1 MTLGKNSAP
10 GPYLRP
16 WSDSVTDIAAIL
28 DAFDSDDMAAQSGE
42 PIGTEAAARRWVAQ
56 WIDPRNEGA
65 AAFAIDVA
73 GRAVGHV
80 MAGAIDRRHDTAW
93 VSYWVAPEAR
103 GAGLAS
109 RATAALAKH
118 CFGALDLFRLELAY
132 RVNNPGSAGV
142 ARNAGFRIEGL
153 ERAKLRYLD
162 ERGNAVRYD
171 VQTCARLRNDGPAL
185 VSPLPLAPAETA

>member
-1 MTLGKNSAP
+1 
-10 GPYLRP
+10 
-16 WSDSVTDIAAIL
+16 
-28 DAFDSDDMAAQSGE
+28 MAGQSGE
-42 PIGTEAAARRWVAQ
+42 PINSEAAARRWLAP
-56 WIDPRNEGA
+56 WIDPENSQTV
-65 AAFAIDVA
+65 AFAIELD

-93 VSYWVAPEAR
+93 VSYWVAPAAR

-109 RATAALAKH
+109 RATASLAEH
-118 CFGALDLFRLELAY
+118 CFGALGLFRLELAY

-162 ERGNAVRYD
+162 EHGNPMRFD
-171 VQTCARLRNDGPAL
+171 VHTCARLRSDGPAP
-185 VSPLPLAPAETA
+185 VQPLPHAATGTA

>member
-16 WSDSVTDIAAIL
+16 WTDSASDMAAIL
-28 DAFDSDDMAAQSGE
+28 DAFDNDDMAAQSGE

-56 WIDPRNEGA
+56 WIDPGTQGA
-65 AAFAIDVA
+65 VAFAIDVA
-73 GRAVGHV
+73 GRAFGHV

-93 VSYWVAPEAR
+93 VSYWVAPVAR
-103 GAGLAS
+103 GTGLAS
-109 RATAALAKH
+109 RATAGLAGH
-118 CFGALDLFRLELAY
+118 CFGALGLYRLELAY

-162 ERGNAVRYD
+162 EHGNAVRYD
-171 VQTCARLRNDGPAL
+171 VQTCARLRSNGPAL
-185 VSPLPLAPAETA
+185 VSPLPLAAAGAA